1 MREVIMRSLRA
12 LWFRWIGLF
21 RRERAENEFS
31 AELESHLAMHVEAGV
46 RAGLDKREARR
57 QALIKLGGAEQ
68 ARQAYLERSGL
79 PWVESLVRD
88 LRYSLRTLFKHK
100 GVTAIAV
107 LSIGLGI
114 GANATIFAI
123 VNRFVLRPAPV
134 GDPST
139 LLSLST
145 IQKGDRCCNHFPLPV
160 YNDVRDQARAFSSM
174 AAYYELIPAS
184 IGGHGKPERLWGQGV
199 TTNFFD
205 VIELPM
211 VLGRGFTSGE
221 NTAPLIVLSE
231 TVWKSHFG
239 ADPQIVGKPILLS
252 GRTFT
257 VVGIAPAA
265 FRSVGQILD
274 TRFWVPL
281 GVTRQLTANL
291 PADNARDYH
300 WLSVVGRMRPGVT
313 RNEVQAELQTIA
325 DRLARSYPATDK
337 DITFPFDQAGSL
349 PEREKGTVLI
359 FLSALS
365 IVVLLVLAI
374 AGANVANLLYAKAV
388 TRQREMAVR
397 LALGGTRA
405 RLRKQLLLESLMLAL
420 GGGILGVTLS
430 FGATRGLSAFRVPAP
445 VPLDLAVNAD
455 WHVLLFSF
463 VLSVVCGLALGIGP
477 AWAASRPMLA
487 NALKGEDALAR
498 PGRRLSMRDVL
509 VVGQMAMSV
518 VLLTVTILFLRSLE
532 NAANID
538 IGFRPQGLMMV
549 SVDPR
554 LNGYTAEQTSRFLAQ
569 LRDRAAALPGVDAA
583 VCTDVPLLSGGN
595 RSEGFTIRGQTEEN
609 GAFTYADLYMV
620 TPGYFHALGTPLIA
634 GRDFNHEAPAGTRMA
649 LVNKAFAE
657 RLFGNANP
665 IGQFVNSGHWTYEI
679 IGVAGN
685 AKSRT
690 LGEDARPIFYRSLD
704 QSIVDDP
711 SDMGYTLVVHTP
723 GNPALLAEGLRRQV
737 YGLDPAMAVYNVETM
752 DEHVRSAY
760 SLPRAAATLFGVFGG
775 IGLVLA
781 AVGLYGVMS
790 YGVSRRTREIGIR
803 MAMGARPGTVERMIV
818 RKGMILACIAVL
830 LGWPAA
836 WVLSKLSSSFLYGIH
851 PHDAFTFAAV
861 PAVLTIIALT
871 ACWIPARRAASINPT
886 EALRS
891 E

>member
-1 MREVIMRSLRA
+1 MIRKLRA
-12 LWFRWIGLF
+12 LLIRGAGLM
-21 RRERAENEFS
+21 RLHGANSEFS
-31 AELESHLAMHVEAGV
+31 AEIESHMAMDIED
-46 RAGLDKREARR
+46 GLRSGLNQSEARR
-57 QALIKLGGAEQ
+57 RAQIRLGGMDQ
-68 ARQAYLERSGL
+68 TRQAYRERGGL
-79 PWVESLVRD
+79 PWLESIMRD
-88 LRYSLRTLFKHK
+88 LRYCLRTLIKHK
-100 GVTAIAV
+100 GVTAVAV
-107 LSIGLGI
+107 LSIGLGV

-134 GDPST
+134 GDPSS
-139 LLSLST
+139 LLTLST
-145 IQKGDRCCNHFPLPV
+145 TQKGDRCCNPFSLPV
-160 YNDVRDQARAFSSM
+160 YADLRDQARAFSSM

-184 IGGHGKPERLWGQGV
+184 IGGQGEPERVWGQGV

-211 VLGRGFTSGE
+211 VLGRGFSSGE
-221 NTAPLIVLSE
+221 NTAPLIVLSQ

-239 ADPQIVGKPILLS
+239 ADPQIIGKPILLS

-265 FRSVGQILD
+265 FHSVGQILD

-281 GVTRQLTANL
+281 GVTRQLAANV

-313 RNEVQAELQTIA
+313 RNQVKAELETVA
-325 DRLARSYPATDK
+325 DRLSQNYPATDK
-337 DITFPFDQAGSL
+337 DISFPFDQAGSL
-349 PEREKGTVLI
+349 PEREKGPVLI

-365 IVVLLVLAI
+365 TVVLLVLAI
-374 AGANVANLLYAKAV
+374 AGANVANLLYAQAV

-397 LALGGTRA
+397 LALGATRA
-405 RLRKQLLLESLMLAL
+405 RLRKQLLLESLVLAL
-420 GGGILGVTLS
+420 SGGVLGVTLS
-430 FGATRGLSAFRVPAP
+430 IAATRGLSAFRLPAP

-463 VLSVVCGLALGIGP
+463 LLSAVCGLALGIGP

-487 NALKGEDALAR
+487 NALKGEDALAS

-518 VLLTVTILFLRSLE
+518 VLLTVTILFLRSME
-532 NAANID
+532 SAAKID
-538 IGFRPQGLMMV
+538 IGFRPQGLMML

-554 LNGYTAEQTSRFLAQ
+554 LNGYTGEQSSRFLAQ
-569 LRDRAAALPGVDAA
+569 LQQRALALPGVDAA
-583 VCTDVPLLSGGN
+583 VCTDVPLLTGGN
-595 RSEGFTIRGQTEEN
+595 RSEGFTVKGQTEKN

-620 TPGYFHALGTPLIA
+620 TPGYFRALGTPLIA
-634 GRDFNHEAPAGTRMA
+634 GHDFNREPSGGTRFA
-649 LVNKAFAE
+649 VVNKAFAE

-665 IGQFVNSGHWTYEI
+665 IGKFIDDSRLSYEI
-679 IGVAGN
+679 IGVVGN

-690 LGEDARPIFYRSLD
+690 LGEDTRPIFYRSLD
-704 QSIVDDP
+704 QTIADDP

-737 YGLDPAMAVYNVETM
+737 YALDSAMAVYNVETM
-752 DEHVRSAY
+752 DEHIRTAY

-803 MAMGARPGTVERMIV
+803 MAMGARQETVERLIVRHGMIV
-818 RKGMILACIAVL
+818 AVVAVA

-836 WVLSKLSSSFLYGIH
+836 WMLAKISTSFLYGIQ
-851 PHDAFTFAAV
+851 PHDPFTFATV
-861 PAVLTIIALT
+861 PLVLMVIALA

-886 EALRS
+886 EALRAQ
-891 E
+891 

>member
-1 MREVIMRSLRA
+1 MRRLRA
-12 LWFRWIGLF
+12 LWIRLAGLL
-21 RRERAENEFS
+21 RRRQANEDFS
-31 AELESHLAMHVEAGV
+31 AEIEAHLALDIDDGV
-46 RAGLDKREARR
+46 RSGLCEREARR
-57 QALIKLGGAEQ
+57 QALIKLGGVEQ
-68 ARQAYLERSGL
+68 ARQAYRERSGL
-79 PWVESLVRD
+79 PWAESLARD
-88 LRYSLRTLFKHK
+88 LRYSVRTLAKRK

-145 IQKGDRCCNHFPLPV
+145 ITKGDRCCNHFPLPV
-160 YNDVRDQARAFSSM
+160 YEDVRDQARSFSSM

-184 IGGHGKPERLWGQGV
+184 IGGRGEPERVWGQGV

-211 VLGRGFTSGE
+211 ALGRGFASGE
-221 NTAPLIVLSE
+221 VTAPLIVLSE
-231 TVWKSHFG
+231 KVWKSHFG
-239 ADPQIVGKPILLS
+239 ADPQIVGRPILIS

-265 FRSVGQILD
+265 FHSVDQILD

-281 GVTRQLTANL
+281 GVTRQLVANL
-291 PADNARDYH
+291 PADDARDYH
-300 WLSVVGRMRPGVT
+300 WLSVVGRVRPGVT
-313 RNEVQAELQTIA
+313 RKEVQAELQTIA
-325 DRLARSYPATDK
+325 DRLSRSYPATDK

-349 PEREKGTVLI
+349 PKREKGPVLI

-365 IVVLLVLAI
+365 TVALLVLAI
-374 AGANVANLLYAKAV
+374 AGANVANLLYAQAV
-388 TRQREMAVR
+388 TRQREIAVR
-397 LALGGTRA
+397 LALGATRA
-405 RLRKQLLLESLMLAL
+405 RLRKQLLLESLLLAL
-420 GGGILGVTLS
+420 GGGLLGVSLS
-430 FGATRGLSAFRVPAP
+430 IGATRGLAAFRVPAP
-445 VPLDLAVNAD
+445 IPIDLAVSAD

-463 VLSVVCGLALGIGP
+463 VLSVICGFALGIGP
-477 AWAASRPMLA
+477 AWAASRPMLI

-498 PGRRLSMRDVL
+498 SGRRWTMRDIL

-518 VLLTVTILFLRSLE
+518 VLLSVTILFLRSLQT
-532 NAANID
+532 AAQID
-538 IGFRPQGLMMV
+538 IGFRSQGLLML

-554 LNGYTAEQTSRFLAQ
+554 LNGYSAEQTSRFLAQ
-569 LRDRAAALPGVDAA
+569 LRQRAAALPGVDAT

-595 RSEGFTIRGQTEEN
+595 RSDGFTVAGHTEKSA
-609 GAFTYADLYMV
+609 AFTYADLYMV
-620 TPGYFHALGTPLIA
+620 TPGYFEALGTSLLA
-634 GRDFNHEAPAGTRMA
+634 GRGFRGEVAGGPRTA
-649 LVNKAFAE
+649 VVNKAFAE
-657 RLFGNANP
+657 RLFGNGNP
-665 IGQFVNSGHWTYEI
+665 IGQHVNGGHWTYEI
-679 IGVAGN
+679 IGVVGN

-690 LGEDARPIFYRSLD
+690 LGEDARPILYRSLD

-711 SDMGYTLVVHTP
+711 SEMGYTLVVHTAR
-723 GNPALLAEGLRRQV
+723 NPALLAEPLRRQV
-737 YGLDPAMAVYNVETM
+737 FALDPAMAVYNEETM
-752 DEHVRSAY
+752 DEHIRAAY
-760 SLPRAAATLFGVFGG
+760 FLPRVAATLFGVFGG

-803 MAMGARPGTVERMIV
+803 MAMGAPQGTVERLVV
-818 RKGMILACIAVL
+818 RQGMILASIAVA

-836 WVLSKLSSSFLYGIH
+836 WMLSRVSSSFLYGIQ
-851 PHDAFTFAAV
+851 PHDPVTFAAV
-861 PAVLTIIALT
+861 PLLLTAIALA

-886 EALRS
+886 EALRA

>member
-1 MREVIMRSLRA
+1 MRKLRA
-12 LWFRWIGLF
+12 LGIRLAGLL
-21 RRERAENEFS
+21 RRNS
-31 AELESHLAMHVEAGV
+31 AEADFSGEIEAHLALDIEDGV
-46 RAGLDKREARR
+46 RSGLSEQEARR
-57 QALIKLGGAEQ
+57 RALIRLGGVEQ
-68 ARQAYLERSGL
+68 TRQAYRERSGL
-79 PWVESLVRD
+79 PWLESLVRD
-88 LRYSLRTLFKHK
+88 LRYCLRGLAKHK

-114 GANATIFAI
+114 GANATIFSI

-134 GDPST
+134 GDPAS

-145 IQKGDRCCNHFPLPV
+145 IPKGERCCNHFPMPV
-160 YNDVRDQARAFSSM
+160 YDDVREQAHSFSSM

-184 IGGHGKPERLWGQGV
+184 IGGSGEPERVWGQGV

-211 VLGRGFTSGE
+211 VLGRGFASDE
-221 NTAPLIVLSE
+221 NSASLIVLSE
-231 TVWKSHFG
+231 TLWRSRFG

-274 TRFWVPL
+274 THFWVPL
-281 GVTRQLTANL
+281 GVTHQLVAHL
-291 PADNARDYH
+291 PAQNARDYH

-313 RNEVQAELQTIA
+313 RKEVEAELTTIGA
-325 DRLARSYPATDK
+325 RLAQSFPATDK
-337 DITFPFDQAGSL
+337 DITFPVEQAGSL
-349 PEREKGTVLI
+349 PPREKSATLI

-374 AGANVANLLYAKAV
+374 AGANVANLLFAQAV
-388 TRQREMAVR
+388 ARQKEMAVR
-397 LALGGTRA
+397 LALGATRA
-405 RLRKQLLLESLMLAL
+405 RLRKQLLMESLVLAL
-420 GGGILGVTLS
+420 GGGVLGVALS
-430 FGATRGLSAFRVPAP
+430 MAATRGVSAFRVPAP
-445 VPLDLAVNAD
+445 VPLDLAVSAD

-463 VLSVVCGLALGIGP
+463 AISVLCGCALGMGP
-477 AWAASRPMLA
+477 AWAASRPLLV

-498 PGRRLSMRDVL
+498 PGRRWTLRNLL

-532 NAANID
+532 SAAKID
-538 IGFRPQGLMMV
+538 IGFRSQGLLML

-554 LNGYTAEQTSRFLAQ
+554 LNGYSAEQTSRFLAQ
-569 LRDRAAALPGVDAA
+569 LRERAAALPGVDAA
-583 VCTDVPLLSGGN
+583 VSTDVALLTGGN
-595 RSEGFTIRGQTEEN
+595 RSDGFTVTGQTAKN

-620 TPGYFHALGTPLIA
+620 TPGYFQTLGTPLVA
-634 GRDFNHEAPAGTRMA
+634 GRDFAREVAGGTRTA
-649 LVNKAFAE
+649 VVNKAFAE

-665 IGQFVNSGHWTYEI
+665 IGQHVNGGHWTYEI

-690 LGEDARPIFYRSLD
+690 LGEDARPILYRSLD
-704 QSIVDDP
+704 QSLVDDP
-711 SDMGYTLVVHTP
+711 SDMGYTLVVHTR
-723 GNPALLAEGLRRQV
+723 GNPASQAEALRRQV
-737 YGLDPAMAVYNVETM
+737 YALDPAMAVYNEETM
-752 DEHVRSAY
+752 DEHIHTAY
-760 SLPRAAATLFGVFGG
+760 SLPRAAATLFGVFGS

-781 AVGLYGVMS
+781 AIGLYGVMS

-803 MAMGARPGTVERMIV
+803 MAVGAGPGIVERFIV
-818 RKGMILACIAVL
+818 RQGVMLASIAL
-830 LGWPAA
+830 ALGWPAA
-836 WVLSKLSSSFLYGIH
+836 WMLTKLSSSFLYGIQ
-851 PHDAFTFAAV
+851 PHDPLTFAVVPLVLAV
-861 PAVLTIIALT
+861 IALA
-871 ACWIPARRAASINPT
+871 ACWIPARRAASINPM
-886 EALRS
+886 EALRT